1 MKVFNSKLAAIGLAA
16 FVFASCSDS
25 TSEGEKTPLSPDV
38 TVVGLAQSDAEQL
51 VASVTN
57 YKNAIAK
64 ARTSRAADATVFSG
78 LTEMK
83 SIPAQPN
90 TGIGEVTTGK
100 SNLVN
105 GKFFIHADDQHKRT
119 VDLCGKTIQNAEIW
133 VNGQQ
138 TLIYDETKGGNK
150 IYVEKGAHLVFKG
163 TGSAIASND
172 EVIIE
177 QSGDFTSQNDIT
189 IDGTLYSTTSIG
201 SVNKNE
207 NKEVTGPAQNVT
219 INGDV
224 FLYGYESPTQK
235 DKDGKPIWSFASIR
249 AKKLTIGE
257 NARVNV
263 EDKISFTND
272 AEVNGAVHV
281 GKTMEVENLTIGNTG
296 NVSSDI
302 SIKVKNALTM
312 NGGKLAVDYLNV
324 TDNTYSSD
332 GTEKKKTAN
341 GTATA
346 TLNGNATITVNANG
360 VLNFNILKTDNT
372 EGQIVLNSNDAT
384 SYAVIKADQF
394 EYPGGEVKC
403 LSTPQ
408 NNSAA
413 FLLQFTKNKAN
424 GTDVDFKDLAISASY
439 LDYDVVTDGSGL
451 QENIEAGK
459 YHTWTLKADAVA
471 KIKNLP
477 KLDLVA
483 AMATPADGQSAT
495 SILPY
500 GGKLYVSYHTNGN
513 AFGGNIEVA
522 QMNGNQLEKLQSVY
536 QNGEGKADFNHLN
549 VIDGKLYLAGST
561 KGSSLMAYTEL
572 SDGLINTTNGLTTLP
587 FSTGGT
593 SKDQAD
599 FGDANCVVKNGSK
612 IYVAST
618 RGYEIFDPTNGYLH
632 TYLAT
637 AGKAKFIA
645 SSGNNLYGLN
655 YTSAVKANES
665 SVDGQVQVF
674 NAEDLSSTSQTFN
687 VGAIAPNNGK
697 NAIAVD
703 NGKVYVCQSAKGL
716 ICYEN
721 GTEKWKFV
729 APTSTSDKNKLVDN
743 VEGYAN
749 GVAYDNNYVYL
760 ACGSYG
766 LVVLNKAD
774 GSVVAHRNIGDNSAN
789 YVAVDNSGNIYVAYG
804 QSRIQVFKLT
814 NTVK

>member
-1 MKVFNSKLAAIGLAA
+1 MKVINSKLAAIGLAA

-25 TSEGEKTPLSPDV
+25 TSDGGQTPTSPDIA
-38 TVVGLAQSDAEQL
+38 TVGLAQTSAEQL
-51 VASVTN
+51 AASVTN
-57 YKNAIAK
+57 YKNVISK
-64 ARTSRAADATVFSG
+64 ARASRAADPNVFNG
-78 LTEMK
+78 LTTMEA
-83 SIPAQPN
+83 IPTQPGTAAEISGPADLTN
-90 TGIGEVTTGK
+90 GQFFVKGK
-100 SNLVN
+100 D
-105 GKFFIHADDQHKRT
+105 KT
-119 VDLCGKTIQNAEIW
+119 VDLSGKKIQNAEIW
-133 VNGQQ
+133 VNGGV
-138 TLIYDETKGGNK
+138 TLEYDATLGNNK
-150 IYVEKGAHLVFKG
+150 IYVENGAKLVYKG
-163 TGSAIASND
+163 TGSAIAAND
-172 EVIIE
+172 LVIVA
-177 QSGDFTSQNDIT
+177 QSGEFNSNNDIT

-201 SVNKNE
+201 AVNKNE

-224 FLYGYESPTQK
+224 FLSGYESPTQK
-235 DKDGKPIWSFASIR
+235 DPVTNEPLWSFASIR
-249 AKKLTIGE
+249 AKKLTIGKD
-257 NARVNV
+257 ARVNV

-281 GKTMEVENLTIGNTG
+281 GKTMEVNNLTIGSTG

-324 TDNTYSSD
+324 TDNTYTSD
-332 GTEKKKTAN
+332 GTENKKKTAD
-341 GTATA
+341 GTATT
-346 TLNGNATITVNANG
+346 TLNGNATINVNANG

-372 EGQIVLNSNDAT
+372 AGQIVLNSNDAT
-384 SYAVIKADQF
+384 AYAVIKADQF
-394 EYPGGEVKC
+394 EYPGGEVQC

-424 GTDVDFKDLAISASY
+424 GSDVDFKDMAFSASY
-439 LDYDVVTDGSGL
+439 LDYDVATDGSAL
-451 QENIEAGK
+451 QDNIEAGK
-459 YHTWTLKADAVA
+459 YHTWSLKADAVA

-513 AFGGNIEVA
+513 EFGGNIEVA

-536 QNGEGKADFNHLN
+536 ENGDGKADFNHLN
-549 VIDGKLYLAGST
+549 IIDGKLYLAGSN
-561 KGSSLMAYTEL
+561 KAGSLMAYADL
-572 SDGLINTTNGLTTLP
+572 NNGLINTANGLATLP

-593 SKDQAD
+593 SKNEAD
-599 FGDANCVVKNGSK
+599 YGDANCVVKNGSK

-618 RGYEIFDPTNGYLH
+618 RGYEIFDPSNGYLH

-645 SSGNNLYGLN
+645 SNGSNLYGLN
-655 YTSAVKANES
+655 YTSAVRANNDR
-665 SVDGQVQVF
+665 VDGQIQVF
-674 NAEDLSSTSQTFN
+674 NNEDLTSTSQTISL
-687 VGAIAPNNGK
+687 GAIAPNNGK
-697 NAIAVD
+697 NAFAVD
-703 NGKVYVCQSAKGL
+703 NGKIYVCQSAKGL
-716 ICYEN
+716 VCYEN
-721 GTEKWKFV
+721 GTEKWRFV
-729 APTSTSDKNKLVDN
+729 APTSTSVKNNLVDK

-749 GVAYDNNYVYL
+749 GVAYDANYVYL

-766 LVVLNKAD
+766 LVVLDKAD
-774 GSVVAHRNIGDNSAN
+774 GSVVAHRSIGDNSAN
-789 YVAVDNSGNIYVAYG
+789 YVAVDGGNIYVAYG

-814 NTVK
+814 NTTK

>member
-1 MKVFNSKLAAIGLAA
+1 M
-16 FVFASCSDS
+16 
-25 TSEGEKTPLSPDV
+25 
-38 TVVGLAQSDAEQL
+38 
-51 VASVTN
+51 
-57 YKNAIAK
+57 
-64 ARTSRAADATVFSG
+64 
-78 LTEMK
+78 
-83 SIPAQPN
+83 
-90 TGIGEVTTGK
+90 
-100 SNLVN
+100 
-105 GKFFIHADDQHKRT
+105 
-119 VDLCGKTIQNAEIW
+119 
-133 VNGQQ
+133 
-138 TLIYDETKGGNK
+138 
-150 IYVEKGAHLVFKG
+150 
-163 TGSAIASND
+163 
-172 EVIIE
+172 
-177 QSGDFTSQNDIT
+177 
-189 IDGTLYSTTSIG
+189 
-201 SVNKNE
+201 
-207 NKEVTGPAQNVT
+207 
-219 INGDV
+219 
-224 FLYGYESPTQK
+224 
-235 DKDGKPIWSFASIR
+235 
-249 AKKLTIGE
+249 
-257 NARVNV
+257 
-263 EDKISFTND
+263 
-272 AEVNGAVHV
+272 
-281 GKTMEVENLTIGNTG
+281 
-296 NVSSDI
+296 
-302 SIKVKNALTM
+302 
-312 NGGKLAVDYLNV
+312 
-324 TDNTYSSD
+324 
-332 GTEKKKTAN
+332 
-341 GTATA
+341 
-346 TLNGNATITVNANG
+346 
-360 VLNFNILKTDNT
+360 NFNILKTDNT

-424 GTDVDFKDLAISASY
+424 GTNVDFKDLAISASY
-439 LDYDVVTDGSGL
+439 LDYDVVTDGSAL

-522 QMNGNQLEKLQSVY
+522 QMNDNQLVKLQSVY

-572 SDGLINTTNGLTTLP
+572 SEGLINTTNGLTTYP

-665 SVDGQVQVF
+665 SVDGLVQVF

-729 APTSTSDKNKLVDN
+729 APTSTSGKNKLVDN

>member
-1 MKVFNSKLAAIGLAA
+1 MKVINSKLAAIGLAA

-25 TSEGEKTPLSPDV
+25 TSEGGTTPLSPDV
-38 TVVGLAQSDAEQL
+38 TVVGLAQTSAEQL
-51 VASVTN
+51 AASVTN

-64 ARTSRAADATVFSG
+64 ARISRAADGTVFNG

-83 SIPAQPN
+83 EIPAQSGATNVPQPAD
-90 TGIGEVTTGK
+90 
-100 SNLVN
+100 LVN
-105 GKFFIHADDQHKRT
+105 GKFAFNGE
-119 VDLCGKTIQNAEIW
+119 GKTFDLSGKKIQNAEIW
-133 VNGQQ
+133 VNGGV
-138 TLIYDETKGGNK
+138 TLEYDATLDNNK
-150 IYVEKGAHLVFKG
+150 IYVEKGAKLVYKG
-163 TGSAIASND
+163 TGSAIAAND
-172 EVIIE
+172 LVVVA
-177 QSGDFTSQNDIT
+177 QSGEFNSNNDIT

-201 SVNKNE
+201 AVNKNE
-207 NKEVTGPAQNVT
+207 NKEVTGPAQNVN

-224 FLYGYESPTQK
+224 FLYGYQSPKQV
-235 DKDGKPIWSFASIR
+235 DKDGNPLWSFASIR
-249 AKKLTIGE
+249 AKKLTIGQ

-263 EDKISFTND
+263 KDKISFTND

-281 GKTMEVENLTIGNTG
+281 GKTMEVNNLTIGSTG

-324 TDNTYSSD
+324 TDNTYASD
-332 GTEKKKTAN
+332 GTEKKKTPD

-346 TLNGNATITVNANG
+346 TLNGNATISVNANG

-372 EGQIVLNSNDAT
+372 AGQIVLNSNDAT
-384 SYAVIKADQF
+384 EYAVIKADQF

-408 NNSAA
+408 NNSAT
-413 FLLQFTKNKAN
+413 FLLQFSKNKAN
-424 GTDVDFKDLAISASY
+424 GADIDFKDMAFSASY
-439 LDYDVVTDGSGL
+439 LDYDVATGGAAL
-451 QENIEAGK
+451 QDNIEAGK
-459 YHTWTLKADAVA
+459 YHTWSLKADAVA
-471 KIKNLP
+471 KIKKLP

-572 SDGLINTTNGLTTLP
+572 SNGLINTTNGLTTLP
-587 FSTGGT
+587 FSTGST
-593 SKDQAD
+593 TKNQAD

-637 AGKAKFIA
+637 AGKAKFVA
-645 SSGNNLYGLN
+645 SNGSNLYGLN
-655 YTSAVKANES
+655 YTSAVRANES
-665 SVDGQVQVF
+665 SVDGQIQVF
-674 NAEDLSSTSQTFN
+674 NSEDLSSTSQTFN

-716 ICYEN
+716 VCYEN
-721 GTEKWKFV
+721 GTEKWRFT
-729 APTSTSDKNKLVDN
+729 APKSSSEKNNLVDK

-749 GVAYDNNYVYL
+749 GVAYDNNYVYV

-774 GSVVAHRNIGDNSAN
+774 GSVVAHRNIGNNSAN
-789 YVAVDNSGNIYVAYG
+789 YVAVDDSGNIYVAYG

>member
-1 MKVFNSKLAAIGLAA
+1 MKVINSKLAAIGLAA

-25 TSEGEKTPLSPDV
+25 SSDNGGTTPLSPDA
-38 TVVGLAQSDAEQL
+38 TVVGLAQTSAEQL
-51 VASVTN
+51 AASVTN

-64 ARTSRAADATVFSG
+64 ARISRTADGTVFKD

-83 SIPAQPN
+83 NIPAQSGATDVPQPAD
-90 TGIGEVTTGK
+90 
-100 SNLVN
+100 LVN
-105 GKFFIHADDQHKRT
+105 GKFAFNGK
-119 VDLCGKTIQNAEIW
+119 GKTFDLSGKKIQNAEIW
-133 VNGQQ
+133 VNGGV
-138 TLIYDETKGGNK
+138 TLEYDATLDNNK
-150 IYVEKGAHLVFKG
+150 IYVEKGAKLVYKG
-163 TGSAIASND
+163 TGSAIAAND
-172 EVIIE
+172 LVIVE
-177 QSGDFTSQNDIT
+177 QSGEFNSNNDIT
-189 IDGTLYSTTSIG
+189 IDGTLYSKTSIG
-201 SVNKNE
+201 AVNKNE

-224 FLYGYESPTQK
+224 YLYGYPSPTQK
-235 DKDGKPIWSFASIR
+235 DKDGNPIWSFASIR
-249 AKKLTIGE
+249 AKKLTIGQ

-281 GKTMEVENLTIGNTG
+281 GKTMEVNNLTIGSTG

-312 NGGKLAVDYLNV
+312 NGGNLTVDYLNV
-324 TDNTYSSD
+324 TDNTYTSD
-332 GTEKKKTAN
+332 GTEKKKTADGT

-346 TLNGNATITVNANG
+346 TLNGNATIKVNANG

-372 EGQIVLNSNDAT
+372 AGQIVLDSNDAT
-384 SYAVIKADQF
+384 AYAVIKADQF

-413 FLLQFTKNKAN
+413 FLLQFSKNKAN
-424 GTDVDFKDLAISASY
+424 GADIDFKDMAFSASY
-439 LDYDVVTDGSGL
+439 LDYDVATGGAAL
-451 QENIEAGK
+451 QDNIEAGK
-459 YHTWTLKADAVA
+459 YHTWSLKADAVA

-572 SDGLINTTNGLTTLP
+572 SNGLINTTNGLTTLP
-587 FSTGGT
+587 FSTGST
-593 SKDQAD
+593 TKNQAD

-637 AGKAKFIA
+637 AGKAKFVA
-645 SSGNNLYGLN
+645 SNGSNLYGLN
-655 YTSAVKANES
+655 YTSAVRANES
-665 SVDGQVQVF
+665 SVDGQIQVF
-674 NAEDLSSTSQTFN
+674 NSEDLSSTSQTFN

-716 ICYEN
+716 VCYEN
-721 GTEKWKFV
+721 GTEKWRFT
-729 APTSTSDKNKLVDN
+729 APKSSSEKNNLVDK

-749 GVAYDNNYVYL
+749 GVAYDNNYVYV

-774 GSVVAHRNIGDNSAN
+774 GSVVAHRNIGNNSAN

>member
-1 MKVFNSKLAAIGLAA
+1 MKVINSKLAAIGLAA

-25 TSEGEKTPLSPDV
+25 TSEGGTTPLSPDV
-38 TVVGLAQSDAEQL
+38 TVVGLAQTSAEQL
-51 VASVTN
+51 AASVTN

-64 ARTSRAADATVFSG
+64 ARISRAADGTVFNG

-83 SIPAQPN
+83 EIPAQSGAKYVPQPAD
-90 TGIGEVTTGK
+90 
-100 SNLVN
+100 LVN
-105 GKFFIHADDQHKRT
+105 GKFA
-119 VDLCGKTIQNAEIW
+119 LNGEGKTFDLSGKKIQNAEIW
-133 VNGQQ
+133 VNGGV
-138 TLIYDETKGGNK
+138 TLEYDATLDNNK
-150 IYVEKGAHLVFKG
+150 IYVEKGAKLVYKG
-163 TGSAIASND
+163 TGSAIAAND
-172 EVIIE
+172 LVIVA
-177 QSGDFTSQNDIT
+177 QSGEFNSNNDIT

-201 SVNKNE
+201 AVNKNE

-224 FLYGYESPTQK
+224 FLYGYQSPKQV
-235 DKDGKPIWSFASIR
+235 DKDGNPLWSFASIR
-249 AKKLTIGE
+249 AKKLTIGQ

-263 EDKISFTND
+263 KDKISFTND

-281 GKTMEVENLTIGNTG
+281 GKTMEVNNLTIGSTG

-312 NGGKLAVDYLNV
+312 NGGNLTVDYLNV
-324 TDNTYSSD
+324 TDNTYTSD
-332 GTEKKKTAN
+332 GTEKKKTAD

-346 TLNGNATITVNANG
+346 TLNGNATIKVNANG

-372 EGQIVLNSNDAT
+372 AGQIVLDSNDAT
-384 SYAVIKADQF
+384 AYAVIKADQF

-408 NNSAA
+408 NNSAT
-413 FLLQFTKNKAN
+413 FLLQFSKNKAN
-424 GTDVDFKDLAISASY
+424 GADIDFKDMAFSASY
-439 LDYDVVTDGSGL
+439 LDYDVATGGAAL
-451 QENIEAGK
+451 QDNIEAGK
-459 YHTWTLKADAVA
+459 YHTWSLKADAVA
-471 KIKNLP
+471 KIKKLP

-572 SDGLINTTNGLTTLP
+572 SNGLINTTNGLTTLP
-587 FSTGGT
+587 FSTGST
-593 SKDQAD
+593 TKNQAD

-632 TYLAT
+632 SYLAT

-645 SSGNNLYGLN
+645 SNGSNLYGLN
-655 YTSAVKANES
+655 YTSAVRANES
-665 SVDGQVQVF
+665 SVDGQIQVF
-674 NAEDLSSTSQTFN
+674 NSEDLSSTSQTFN

-716 ICYEN
+716 VCYEN
-721 GTEKWKFV
+721 GTEKWRFT
-729 APTSTSDKNKLVDN
+729 APKSSSEKNNLVDK

-749 GVAYDNNYVYL
+749 GVAYDNNYVYV

-774 GSVVAHRNIGDNSAN
+774 GSVVAHRNIGNNSAN